1 ALGPFGGDGEQRFG
15 HRHLLLASILLE
27 YVLANAPAARDT
39 SHMAKDYTPS
49 MSDDAV
55 KAKTGKDWKAWFALM
70 DKAGAKKLTHADIAS
85 LLSETY
91 KVPAW
96 WSQMVTVEYER
107 SRGLRVKF
115 QKADGFSMSGSK
127 TLPIDLAKLY
137 RAVSDSKLRARW
149 FPTGKYEVTSTT
161 DLKYFRAKWEGDT
174 RLEIN
179 TYAKGEGKAQITI
192 QQSRF
197 TTEKAMEAMRGAW
210 KKAIER
216 L

>member
-1 ALGPFGGDGEQRFG
+1 
-15 HRHLLLASILLE
+15 
-27 YVLANAPAARDT
+27 
-39 SHMAKDYTPS
+39 MAKDYTPS
-49 MSDDAV
+49 ISDDAV

-91 KVPAW
+91 KVPDW

-107 SRGLRVKF
+107 SRGLRAKF
-115 QKADGFSMSGSK
+115 QKADGFSLGASK
-127 TLPIDLAKLY
+127 TLPVDLAKLY
-137 RAVSDSKLRARW
+137 RAVSDATARSRW
-149 FPTGKYEVTSTT
+149 FPKGKYEITSTT

-179 TYAKGEGKAQITI
+179 TYAKGDDKAQITI

-197 TTEKAMEAMRGAW
+197 ASEKAVEAMRGEW
-210 KKAIER
+210 KKA
-216 L
+216 LDKLVALL